1 MKKTQYSLHH
11 LRMMAPGI
19 TRIIAVMACL
29 AGVAGC
35 VSQMRAESSR
45 PVQCKPIEAFVQSN
59 GLSYAAARL
68 GVFYAREP
76 DHAVGISREVTSMYA
91 DELVKNG
98 VFSQVKLIPY
108 TARTAEEVIWWGR
121 QEGCDLVME
130 SEIVYLLTGS
140 GTMPTKLGMRVRI
153 IDTRTGGTLW
163 DLQQWAFSEPGRDMD
178 LFWHTVSG
186 QSAQRHGALAK
197 ALAEQLPRYLAT
209 GKN

>member
-1 MKKTQYSLHH
+1 MT
-11 LRMMAPGI
+11 PGI
-19 TRIIAVMACL
+19 IRVVVVMAGL
-29 AGVAGC
+29 AGLAGC

-45 PVQCKPIEAFVQSN
+45 PVQCKPIEAFVKSN
-59 GLSYAAARL
+59 GLSYAAARI

-76 DHAVGISREVTSMYA
+76 DHAVGTSREVTSMYA
-91 DELVKNG
+91 DELVKSG
-98 VFSQVKLIPY
+98 VFSQVKLIPSS
-108 TARTAEEVIWWGR
+108 ARTAEEAIWWGR

-153 IDTRTGGTLW
+153 TDTRTGGTLW
-163 DLQQWAFSEPGRDMD
+163 DLQQWAYSEPGKDVD

-197 ALAEQLPRYLAT
+197 ALAEQLPRYLAA